1 MALPAEL
8 ERATGLLR
16 EGRAEAARRI
26 LVRYLQEQPG
36 SDAGWYL
43 LSFAVHERE
52 RQIESLQR
60 ALAINAGHAKARARL
75 DQISASAAPPGVPA
89 GREPPSP
96 PPAQEHRPARRPA
109 RSTLM
114 PPTPPPQEPE
124 GFSKKP
130 VRRPQTGKRRKV
142 KSKARTSAHI
152 DARSRTIFLA
162 SASVLVLIALLGA
175 LLFANFLLGRILGP
189 ARERATALARV
200 EQGGAA
206 VMLPPTWTP
215 TPSKT
220 PTPTP
225 TITPSPTPTQTPTLI
240 PPDETTEAAME
251 LIQLE
256 VANLRGLE
264 LVSSQPSYIISRTR
278 VRPLLEA
285 SFELGGGTEEQVA
298 DQARSLIALGLINPT
313 YDLYTN
319 ILNSMADSL
328 GGFYLPWTGELF
340 IIGSRF
346 SGIERWIYAHE
357 YDHALVDQQ
366 FDLGSMGLYP
376 LCEHTSDR
384 CNAMRAL
391 VEGDATLLMTQWWL
405 QYAGPGDYRDILNYN
420 PGNRVLPDQFP
431 PPYVAPDANFPY
443 EQGAQFV
450 EYLYNRGN
458 WAEVNRA
465 YGNLPQSTEQILHPQ
480 KYLAGEAPRTLP
492 PFDSGSSL
500 GPGWRLLLADT
511 MGEWW
516 TFLLLSY
523 SADLSA
529 QVSQAV
535 ASQAAAGWD
544 GDHFE
549 VYYNDESEGTTLVA
563 RWAWDSQMDAD
574 EFQRAM
580 EGYMTA
586 RFRGESIEM
595 ERGIC
600 WEVNRQTSCLA
611 RSGLETLWLLSSS
624 REIVHSLFDAFPGFR

>member
-8 ERATGLLR
+8 DQATGLLR
-16 EGRAEAARRI
+16 EGRTEAARRI
-26 LVRYLQEQPG
+26 LVRYLQDQPG

-52 RQIESLQR
+52 RQIDSLQR
-60 ALAINAGHAKARARL
+60 ALKINPGHAKARARL
-75 DQISASAAPPGVPA
+75 DQISQAAAPPDRRPPS
-89 GREPPSP
+89 EQPSP
-96 PPAQEHRPARRPA
+96 PAAQQAPPARRPA

-124 GFSKKP
+124 GFSRKP
-130 VRRPQTGKRRKV
+130 VRRAPKGKRRKA
-142 KSKARTSAHI
+142 KPRARPSAHI

-162 SASVLVLIALLGA
+162 SASVLLLIAVLGG
-175 LLFANFLLGRILGP
+175 LLFVNFLLGRILGP

-206 VMLPPTWTP
+206 VLLPPTWTP

-220 PTPTP
+220 PTATP
-225 TITPSPTPTQTPTLI
+225 TITPSPTATETPTPI

-251 LIQLE
+251 RIQLE
-256 VANLRGLE
+256 VAGLRGLE
-264 LVSSQPSYIISRTR
+264 MVSNQPSYIVSRTR

-285 SFELGGGTEEQVA
+285 SFERGGGTEEQVA

-340 IIGSRF
+340 VIGTRF

-366 FDLGSMGLYP
+366 FGLQSLGLYP

-405 QYAGPGDYRDILNYN
+405 QYAGPNDYRDILNYN
-420 PGNRVLPDQFP
+420 PGNQALPDQFP

-443 EQGAQFV
+443 EQGSQFV
-450 EYLYNRGN
+450 EYLYNRGS

-465 YGNLPQSTEQILHPQ
+465 YGDLPQSTEQILHPQ
-480 KYLAGEAPRTLP
+480 KYLAGEMPQSLSPVDLGT
-492 PFDSGSSL
+492 SL
-500 GPGWRLLLADT
+500 GPGWRLLMADT

-516 TFLLLSY
+516 TLLLLGY

-529 QVSQAV
+529 QVSLAQ
-535 ASQAAAGWD
+535 ASQAAAGWA
-544 GDHFE
+544 GDHYE
-549 VYYNDESEGTTLVA
+549 VYYSDESQGTTLVA
-563 RWAWDSQMDAD
+563 RWAWDSQQDAD
-574 EFQRAM
+574 QFHGAM
-580 EGYMTA
+580 QGYMQS
-586 RFRGESIEM
+586 RFRGESLDM

-600 WEVNRQTSCLA
+600 WEVSGQTSCLA

-624 REIVHSLFDAFPGFR
+624 REIVHSLFDVFPGFG